1 MSAMTA
7 RACCAASGSL
17 TGQPLLAT
25 DGFQQSVPYRFFPHV
40 GCCSPRM
47 RSMNERLATWTH
59 SFCCLGMERGT
70 ETDRHQA
77 TPAPEASVLLA
88 DGGKVRYTQVCL
100 DIGIPRPR
108 GLV

>member
-1 MSAMTA
+1 
-7 RACCAASGSL
+7 
-17 TGQPLLAT
+17 
-25 DGFQQSVPYRFFPHV
+25 
-40 GCCSPRM
+40 M

-59 SFCCLGMERGT
+59 SCCCLGMERGR

-88 DGGKVRYTQVCL
+88 DGVKVRYTQVCL

-108 GLV
+108 GLVRQHGPQHSRRAQRGTLTLVADGAEVHLIPLDSPAWWE